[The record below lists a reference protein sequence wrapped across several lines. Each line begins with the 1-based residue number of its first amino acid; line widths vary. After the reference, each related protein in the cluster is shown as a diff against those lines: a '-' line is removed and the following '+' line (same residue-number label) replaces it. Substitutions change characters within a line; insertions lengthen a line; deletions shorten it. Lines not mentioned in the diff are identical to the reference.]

1 MVAANLQFSKNTMCE
16 KHSVAKHNK
25 MRCSN
30 IQHGPDVYP
39 GQSCMKTKQKSIQIG
54 KEERTFP
61 LSTDNMT
68 LHGDSLKRYAH
79 TLTRF

>member
-1 MVAANLQFSKNTMCE
+1 MALTF
-16 KHSVAKHNK
+16 
-25 MRCSN
+25 
-30 IQHGPDVYP
+30 YP
-39 GQSCMKTKQKSIQIG
+39 GQLCMKMKQKSIQIG

-68 LHGDSLKRYAH
+68 LHVESLKHYAH